1 MSDISN
7 RVKSMT
13 TWLDYLREN
22 PADDFD
28 SVMELR
34 IPMSIQLEIM
44 RKAQELEVLPLDVV
58 LYALADYGIARDKIL
73 CL

>member
-1 MSDISN
+1 MTAISE

-13 TWLDYLREN
+13 AWLDYLREN

-44 RKAQELEVLPLDVV
+44 RKAEELRLRPLDVI
-58 LYALADYGIARDKIL
+58 LSALAVYGIARERIL
-73 CL
+73 

>member
-1 MSDISN
+1 MTDISN

-22 PADDFD
+22 PADDVD

-58 LYALADYGIARDKIL
+58 LYVLADYGIGRDKIL

>member
-1 MSDISN
+1 MTDISN
-7 RVKSMT
+7 RAKSMT

-22 PADDFD
+22 PVDDFD